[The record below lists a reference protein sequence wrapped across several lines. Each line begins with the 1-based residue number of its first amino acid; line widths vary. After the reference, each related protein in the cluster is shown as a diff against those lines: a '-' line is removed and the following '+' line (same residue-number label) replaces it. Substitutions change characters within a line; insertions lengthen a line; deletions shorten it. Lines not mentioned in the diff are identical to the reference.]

1 VIGVGV
7 GVPEGD
13 SVEGAIVVY
22 IDRTMGRAP
31 VLPQSLDNVRV
42 RGVLTDPFVAR

>member
-1 VIGVGV
+1 VGV
-7 GVPEGD
+7 GVPGGD

-22 IDRTMGRAP
+22 IDQTMGGRAP

-42 RGVLTDPFVAR
+42 RVVLTDPFVAR